1 MADDARTPSYQDAR
15 AVCGRIV
22 EKTAQELVARG
33 ATLNQV
39 VERMLFFCAVQLH
52 ANLGAADAA
61 ELFRDMGDVV
71 ERGDFAAFVAA
82 LEARMG

>member
-1 MADDARTPSYQDAR
+1 MADDKQAPNDQGTR

-22 EKTAQELVARG
+22 EKTAHELVARG
-33 ATLNQV
+33 ATLNTV
-39 VERMLFFCAVQLH
+39 IERMLFFCAVQLH
-52 ANLGAADAA
+52 ANLGPAEAA

-82 LEARMG
+82 LEAKAG